1 MRFGGDKGSRT
12 PDLLNAIQALYQ
24 LSYAP
29 AKKLTLDAQ
38 ALIFNLV
45 EIRGFEP
52 LAYALRTHRS
62 TN

>member
-1 MRFGGDKGSRT
+1 MLKCRVFDV
-12 PDLLNAIQALYQ
+12 LYFAVFQ
-24 LSYAP
+24 QCKIKPSKQKTASLRLAV
-29 AKKLTLDAQ
+29 LM
-38 ALIFNLV
+38 V

>member
-1 MRFGGDKGSRT
+1 MLKCRVFDV
-12 PDLLNAIQALYQ
+12 
-24 LSYAP
+24 LSFAVFQQCKIKT
-29 AKKLTLDAQ
+29 AKQKTASLTLAV
-38 ALIFNLV
+38 LMV